1 MTETNRTRSSS
12 GGGTDYQG
20 INEKIENLLQ
30 TFNIPMD
37 CYLLT
42 TLIST
47 NFDGAKFSLF
57 FFNRDL
63 KFSILNLFY
72 FILILPIIILVF
84 FSGLIVFFFQA
95 FILYLFVANELEAQS
110 STEETID
117 FQVILSRVVLIM
129 VFSMMILPDY
139 QNSVKKIVIG
149 IKTPKTTVSFKVVT
163 IFMSIVQLSIA
174 LIVISGS
181 IFVIRNTSDISDL
194 LQNFAVLYIIIQ
206 IDEVMFTFLCIS
218 NILSCLKILGFRQ
231 EIIKRFNTFN
241 WPWKSMK
248 RFLSRKKEEQERKD
262 MEKAIK
268 ETMDKYIIISQYLLL
283 VFLGGMSYYLMTVEL
298 SDLF

>member
-12 GGGTDYQG
+12 GGGPDYQG
-20 INEKIENLLQ
+20 INERIENLLQ

-47 NFDGAKFSLF
+47 NFDAAKFSLF
-57 FFNRDL
+57 FYNRDL
-63 KFSILNLFY
+63 KFSILNAFY
-72 FILILPIIILVF
+72 FILILPIMFLVF

-95 FILYLFVANELEAQS
+95 FILYLFVSNELEAQS

-117 FQVILSRVVLIM
+117 FQVILSRVVLII

-149 IKTPKTTVSFKVVT
+149 IKTPKTTISFKLVT
-163 IFMSIVQLSIA
+163 ICMSMVQLSIA

-181 IFVIRNTSDISDL
+181 IFVIRSTSDISDL

-206 IDEVMFTFLCIS
+206 IDEVTFTFLCIS

-231 EIIKRFNTFN
+231 EIIKRFKTFN

-248 RFLSRKKEEQERKD
+248 RYLSRKKEEKEKRE
-262 MEKAIK
+262 MENAIK
-268 ETMDKYIIISQYLLL
+268 QAMDISIIISQYFLLA
-283 VFLGGMSYYLMTVEL
+283 FLGGMSYFLMTVEL
-298 SDLF
+298 SDL